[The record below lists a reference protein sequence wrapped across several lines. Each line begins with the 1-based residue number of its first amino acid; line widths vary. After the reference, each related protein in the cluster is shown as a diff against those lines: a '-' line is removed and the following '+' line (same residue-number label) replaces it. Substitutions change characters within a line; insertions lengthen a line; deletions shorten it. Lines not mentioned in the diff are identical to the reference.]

1 MKKIILSLK
10 SQVVIELLPSI
21 SRFKKKTIFI
31 FLIHQLF
38 FLWPHKQNLD
48 HDQAA
53 TNRNF
58 LPQNRGLS
66 ESGKK

>member
-21 SRFKKKTIFI
+21 SRFRKKNYFHIFDSST
-31 FLIHQLF
+31 F